1 MKKIALLSILYL
13 SGCESYVPAQ
23 DVYYDSAS
31 ATVYTHPA
39 TYIQPA
45 TETTVYT
52 TTQPQTIYITE
63 QPATSV
69 IYIDEPLYYTPP
81 PAPYPAYIPPHN
93 YRPVPPP
100 MHPRPPHDF
109 HHIPNP
115 HADKPIGEPP
125 LHHR

>member
-31 ATVYTHPA
+31 TTVYTHPA

-45 TETTVYT
+45 AETTVYT

-69 IYIDEPLYYTPP
+69 IYVEEPVYYHPAPILPAPRPYFPHHHFEPTPP
-81 PAPYPAYIPPHN
+81 PHFRPAP
-93 YRPVPPP
+93 
-100 MHPRPPHDF
+100 PR
-109 HHIPNP
+109 
-115 HADKPIGEPP
+115 P

>member
-31 ATVYTHPA
+31 
-39 TYIQPA
+39 
-45 TETTVYT
+45 TTVYT

-69 IYIDEPLYYTPP
+69 IYVEEPVYYHPAPIPAPRPYFPHHHFEPTPP
-81 PAPYPAYIPPHN
+81 PHFRPAP
-93 YRPVPPP
+93 
-100 MHPRPPHDF
+100 PRPPY
-109 HHIPNP
+109 
-115 HADKPIGEPP
+115 
-125 LHHR
+125 HR